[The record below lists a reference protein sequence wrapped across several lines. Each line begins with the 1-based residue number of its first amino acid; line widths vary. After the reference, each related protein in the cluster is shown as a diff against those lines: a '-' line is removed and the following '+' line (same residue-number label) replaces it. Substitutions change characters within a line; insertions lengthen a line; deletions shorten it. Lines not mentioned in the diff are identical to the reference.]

1 MNPYQAQIDHTVEG
15 LKKRFVDLADKRD
28 IFKDPDFKM
37 LYGMIKRAD
46 PEHRP
51 LIGKLINEVKLTF
64 EQMIADAE
72 NAEVASK
79 PLDPTAPFDVNVAAT
94 RHPALLPLPQG
105 SQHPLVAELENALSI
120 FRHMGFETVQ
130 ARELDDEYHMFDSLN
145 FPPGHPAR
153 DNWDSFV
160 TDDGLMPIAHTTAM
174 DNRFLLNKT
183 PPIAVVTAGRCF
195 RNEDVDATHD
205 HTFYQ
210 LDGLFVAEGATLGD
224 MLGVL
229 KVFFENFFGQSL
241 KIKTQPAHFPFVEP
255 GLEFLI
261 EKPKHIG
268 GSGDWLEVL
277 GCGMVHPNV
286 LREGGIDPAQYQGF
300 AWGGGF
306 DRLVMLK
313 YGIEDIR
320 HFHSGRLEFLKEFA
334 NAR

>member
-1 MNPYQAQIDHTVEG
+1 VTIMDSYKAQIDHTTAG
-15 LKKRFVDLADKRD
+15 LRKRFADLTVKSD
-28 IFKDPDFKM
+28 IFKDSDFRM

-51 LIGKLINEVKLTF
+51 TIGKLINEVKTEFDQLI
-64 EQMIADAE
+64 EEAE
-72 NAEVASK
+72 NTEVVSE
-79 PLDPTAPFDVNVAAT
+79 PLDPTAPFDTNIA
-94 RHPALLPLPQG
+94 PAKRPQLMPLPQG
-105 SQHPLVAELENALSI
+105 SQHPLVAELENALAI

-145 FPPGHPAR
+145 FPKGHPAR

-160 TDDGLMPIAHTTAM
+160 TDDGLLPIAHTTAM
-174 DNRFLLNKT
+174 DNRFMLDKT

-241 KIKTQPAHFPFVEP
+241 RIKTQPAHFPFVEP
-255 GLEFLI
+255 GL
-261 EKPKHIG
+261 
-268 GSGDWLEVL
+268 
-277 GCGMVHPNV
+277 
-286 LREGGIDPAQYQGF
+286 
-300 AWGGGF
+300 
-306 DRLVMLK
+306 
-313 YGIEDIR
+313 
-320 HFHSGRLEFLKEFA
+320 
-334 NAR
+334 